1 MKYFEFGAEHPE
13 LMVMLSGG
21 KIDIF
26 YGVSY
31 GTFILMDVLADERL
45 TMPGGVPMLSL
56 EVPHPCK
63 ENLVAVRQDV
73 RLNLAQV

>member
-13 LMVMLSGG
+13 LMVMLHGG

-31 GTFILMDVLADERL
+31 GTLILMDVLADERL
-45 TMPGGVPMLSL
+45 TMPGGAPVLSL

>member
-13 LMVMLSGG
+13 LMVMLHGG

-45 TMPGGVPMLSL
+45 TMPGGALVLSL
-56 EVPHPCK
+56 EVPHPRK

>member
-13 LMVMLSGG
+13 LMVMPHGG

-45 TMPGGVPMLSL
+45 TMPGGALVLSL
-56 EVPHPCK
+56 EVLHPCK

>member
-1 MKYFEFGAEHPE
+1 
-13 LMVMLSGG
+13 MLHGG

-45 TMPGGVPMLSL
+45 TMPGGALG
-56 EVPHPCK
+56 
-63 ENLVAVRQDV
+63 R
-73 RLNLAQV
+73 R

>member
-45 TMPGGVPMLSL
+45 TMPGGALVLSL
-56 EVPHPCK
+56 EVLHPCK